1 MKMNNLLKIN
11 KLILRSLFS
20 SSNGKLDS
28 YSVFKKIKVSFP
40 EFIKSINKLEKDG
53 YVTLDGILV
62 TITIA
67 GREHILKDN
76 NASTLSV
83 KNWRETPQ
91 SMLGHKLDV
100 DYKYVPSIRLLDPQL
115 QPQEKNN
122 IDIFDILVRG

>member
-1 MKMNNLLKIN
+1 MKNSLKIN
-11 KLILRSLFS
+11 NLILRSLFS
-20 SSNGKLDS
+20 SSNGILDS
-28 YSVFKKIKVSFP
+28 YSVFKKIRVSFP
-40 EFIKSINKLEKDG
+40 EFIKSTNTLEKHG
-53 YVTLDGILV
+53 YITLDGILL

-76 NASTLSV
+76 NASTLGV

-115 QPQEKNN
+115 KPQEKNN
-122 IDIFDILVRG
+122 IDIFDILMRE

>member
-1 MKMNNLLKIN
+1 MNSLLKIN
-11 KLILRSLFS
+11 NLILKSLFS
-20 SSNGKLDS
+20 STNGRLDS
-28 YSVFKKIKVSFP
+28 YSVFKKVKVSFP
-40 EFIKSINKLEKDG
+40 EFTKSIKNLEENEHI
-53 YVTLDGILV
+53 TLDGILV

-76 NASTLSV
+76 NASTLSE
-83 KNWRETPQ
+83 KNWRKTPQ

-122 IDIFDILVRG
+122 IDIIDILVRG